1 MFDINIVYVN
11 EKKII
16 ISVPLRVT
24 RYHSISI
31 LTVDVNGYEYSPD
44 FR

>member
-1 MFDINIVYVN
+1 MFDINSVYVN
-11 EKKII
+11 EKKI
-16 ISVPLRVT
+16 SVLLRVT